1 MKKQIEKVKE
11 EFQQSL
17 DDKITQFE
25 KFHKDIEWLQN
36 IVLIKQ
42 DGDES
47 KQQVARQLTE
57 YFDCEKF
64 I

>member
-1 MKKQIEKVKE
+1 MKKQIEKVKD

-25 KFHKDIEWLQN
+25 QFHKDIDQLQN
-36 IVLIKQ
+36 IVLISEDKDQ
-42 DGDES
+42 KKEQIAG
-47 KQQVARQLTE
+47 QLTE
-57 YFDCEKF
+57 YFDCDKF